1 MSLKSEL
8 TTLGVEV
15 HLLQADFSK
24 PEQASDLIEQGLTFG
39 PLFALV
45 NSAAI
50 FQKLDLETSNLQN
63 WQLHLDINLTAPFLL
78 SQAFWKAARQTGAEG
93 RIVNI
98 LDWRALRPGADH
110 LPYTISKAA
119 LAARPLG
126 RAGGSGANPAFPINR
141 PPVHQRRD
149 HLSGRRKTP
158 GVSMDKI
165 IIKDLVVHGIIGVN
179 DWEREEPQDILINVE
194 IAADLSKAAASDNL
208 EDSLN
213 YRTLSK
219 QLIAHAETAKRLT
232 VEALAADLAAICLA
246 QPGAQSA
253 RVRVEKPGAL
263 RFARSVGVEI
273 ERGQTNRAK

>member
-1 MSLKSEL
+1 
-8 TTLGVEV
+8 
-15 HLLQADFSK
+15 
-24 PEQASDLIEQGLTFG
+24 
-39 PLFALV
+39 
-45 NSAAI
+45 
-50 FQKLDLETSNLQN
+50 
-63 WQLHLDINLTAPFLL
+63 
-78 SQAFWKAARQTGAEG
+78 
-93 RIVNI
+93 
-98 LDWRALRPGADH
+98 
-110 LPYTISKAA
+110 
-119 LAARPLG
+119 
-126 RAGGSGANPAFPINR
+126 
-141 PPVHQRRD
+141 
-149 HLSGRRKTP
+149 
-158 GVSMDKI
+158 MDKI

-273 ERGQTNRAK
+273 ERGQANRAK